1 MRSPAPRHAIAL
13 RLTLVGTHP
22 EIFREILADDDLTL
36 EQLREVVRAAFD
48 CFECHH
54 HLFTDNLEGGG
65 WSRNRRR
72 WGDRWTM
79 IDFRDPTI
87 IDEATVRVGSV
98 FSGDA
103 PIYFTHSCDA
113 NWLVEI
119 ERGVDQVVPA
129 SAPRTRVV
137 AGEERAPLA
146 CTRGPFE
153 HEVLVAVLADPEH
166 PDHGALRVRLEAAV
180 GPWGS
185 FDPGAFD
192 ADAAQRHLDG
202 IVSPVP
208 RGEETTGVLSSLIHR
223 LPRLARPGMRNH
235 IAAAGL
241 DLPVLITADEAEQ
254 FTRAFRWLIQRA
266 ARGGVPL
273 AEGHG
278 DPAFVRECADALG
291 WDVEEVQRLI
301 TASRQLRLLYPRSGR
316 LLAKRSVVT
325 ATESPTT
332 FWTGLAEAVTFS
344 SQTDPTTRDLLL
356 LAIADGTLPLGRAGL
371 ERVATAYEL
380 AIRRSRDHGR
390 HAYGRYPQYTDSTD
404 CGYGDSVMYRTQHD
418 CGERCDCPQIDGTS
432 WHDIV
437 AKSIR
442 DAAGSAAADG
452 AVPVAA
458 TMDLDELMTAGVW
471 PEWVTSTVRSNSIF
485 GSTMQSRGGS
495 GRRLDTA
502 AFLRDASGLIDLLSL
517 FGLRRLDDDGW
528 SVPPTLR
535 EFARSAL
542 QISGPRWGSTVF

>member
-1 MRSPAPRHAIAL
+1 MRSPALHHAIAL
-13 RLTLVGTHP
+13 RLTLVGTRP

-36 EQLREVVRAAFD
+36 EQLREVVRSAFE

-65 WSRNRRR
+65 WSRTRRR

-87 IDEATVRVGSV
+87 IDEATVRLGSV
-98 FSGDA
+98 FSGDK

-119 ERGVDQVVPA
+119 ERGVDEVVPA

-137 AGEERAPLA
+137 AGGERSPLS

-153 HEVLVAVLADPEH
+153 HEVLVAVLADPDH
-166 PDHGALRVRLEAAV
+166 PDHAALRVRLEAAV

-192 ADAAQRHLDG
+192 ADAAQRLLDG
-202 IVSPVP
+202 IVSPAP
-208 RGEETTGVLSSLIHR
+208 RGEETTGVLSSLIRR
-223 LPRLARPGMRNH
+223 LPRLAQAGMRNH
-235 IAAAGL
+235 IAATGL

-273 AEGHG
+273 TESQA

-291 WDVEEVQRLI
+291 WDHEQAQNLI
-301 TASRQLRLLYPRSGR
+301 AASRQMRLLYSRNGR
-316 LLAKRSVVT
+316 LLAKKSVVA

-332 FWTGLAEAVTFS
+332 FWAGLAEAVTFS
-344 SQTDPTTRDLLL
+344 PHADRTTRDLLL
-356 LAIADGTLPLGRAGL
+356 LAIADGTLPLGWAGL
-371 ERVATAYEL
+371 ERIATAYEL
-380 AIRRSRDHGR
+380 AIRRSRDHGT
-390 HAYGRYPQYTDSTD
+390 HAYGRYLDYADSTD
-404 CGYGDSVMYRTQHD
+404 YGYGDPVRHRTHHD
-418 CGERCDCPQIDGTS
+418 CGERCDCPRIDGTS

-442 DAAGSAAADG
+442 DAAGSAAGDG

-458 TMDLDELMTAGVW
+458 TMDPDDLLTAGVW
-471 PEWVTSTVRSNSIF
+471 PEWVTSTVRSNSTF
-485 GSTMQSRGGS
+485 ASTVPSRGGK
-495 GRRLDTA
+495 GRRPDTA

-542 QISGPRWGSTVF
+542 QVSGPRWGSTVF